1 MKKFLFVL
9 FVSLLVNGSASIS
22 HADDSRPCSV
32 YPASVTPEC
41 VAENLAFEQQRQA
54 NYEAQQRAAQEE
66 AKRAEEANTQRQFEE
81 NGSRACSV
89 YPASVTPECVAE
101 NLIYEAQRQAA
112 YEAERIARNEASKK
126 AEQEQAQ
133 LDYVANGSRPCSL
146 YPASVTP
153 ECVAENLIYEAQRQA
168 TYEAQQRANQ
178 EAAKK
183 AEEASKQKQFEENG
197 SRPCSLYPAS
207 TTTKCIAEN
216 LKFEGNRKV
225 TDELSNKLKAINT
238 QSSANKVGL
247 PISNK
252 IVEKYQVSTPKI
264 CKISGNSVV
273 RLKNG
278 NCEIKVTYV
287 TDQNFKVETTKK
299 ITFKK

>member
-9 FVSLLVNGSASIS
+9 FVSLLLTGSTSIS

-32 YPASVTPEC
+32 FPASVTPEC

-54 NYEAQQRAAQEE
+54 NYEAQQRAAQEA

-89 YPASVTPECVAE
+89 YPASVTPDCVAE

-146 YPASVTP
+146 YPAS
-153 ECVAENLIYEAQRQA
+153 
-168 TYEAQQRANQ
+168 
-178 EAAKK
+178 
-183 AEEASKQKQFEENG
+183 
-197 SRPCSLYPAS
+197 

-225 TDELSNKLKAINT
+225 TDELSSKLKAINT

-273 RLKNG
+273 RLKKG